1 MVPLA
6 EQAFGACTGS
16 WDWVRRGT
24 ASDGWASPDVLQ
36 AGVEFDAYCSG
47 GTRASYYSAWYE
59 WYPNGEVRLTN
70 LPVAPGDDVF
80 VEVWHTSPTQ
90 GYAYL
95 VNYNTNQYLVV
106 SFTAPPGYSLRGNS
120 AELVVERPTVG
131 GSLTTLTNYIMDPF
145 WNAYAYTEASTFY
158 DIDEAFPVDMEDKLR
173 QYHPLPPIP
182 RVGILRHA
190 QLGKRRRLTGRRH
203 FLCGLENRQR
213 PETELNKQSIENIR
227 ASVSLGDCSKWC
239 PHGIASAEVIE
250 VKSVLGKGLRSTVAC
265 HRSGVSPFG
274 LLCRTIVLVGRVAL
288 TPTFLILFGPW
299 VPKEFGL
306 HA

>member
-1 MVPLA
+1 MSAFVVPVA

-158 DIDEAFPVDMEDKLR
+158 DIDEAFPVDMEDNSGNIIPYP
-173 QYHPLPPIP
+173 QYL
-182 RVGILRHA
+182 
-190 QLGKRRRLTGRRH
+190 
-203 FLCGLENRQR
+203 GLESFVTHN
-213 PETELNKQSIENIR
+213 
-227 ASVSLGDCSKWC
+227 
-239 PHGIASAEVIE
+239 
-250 VKSVLGKGLRSTVAC
+250 
-265 HRSGVSPFG
+265 
-274 LLCRTIVLVGRVAL
+274 
-288 TPTFLILFGPW
+288 
-299 VPKEFGL
+299 
-306 HA
+306 